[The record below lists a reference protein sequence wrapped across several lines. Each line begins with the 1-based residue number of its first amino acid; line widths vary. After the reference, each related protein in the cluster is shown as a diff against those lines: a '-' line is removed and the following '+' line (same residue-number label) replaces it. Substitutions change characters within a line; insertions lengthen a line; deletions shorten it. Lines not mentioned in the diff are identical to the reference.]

1 VPAICLGLWPLNA
14 TLFDGD
20 EQAGPVPTLFAE
32 DIEGARSGLDRNT
45 ARAHANIQKLNRT
58 FFMPELVDLKDA
70 ISLVKK
76 PKQV

>member
-1 VPAICLGLWPLNA
+1 
-14 TLFDGD
+14 
-20 EQAGPVPTLFAE
+20 VPTLFAE